1 MAERLNAVADR
12 DGIAIA
18 FPSDGVTR
26 AYTTEIVNIG
36 VKVASPPSRFTD
48 TTKDWRYL

>member
-18 FPSDGVTR
+18 FPSDGVHR
-26 AYTTEIVNIG
+26 AYIVNIG